1 MTITI
6 PASTPTVT
14 NRFRA
19 RPSASLLLVAVF
31 VFGGMAAQRVSPALW
46 FTTAL
51 VIIVISRAAR
61 ADEVAGPALPAE
73 DLSAL
78 PSATRRLVAAT
89 RAHLTSPDAQY
100 LMKVVVEGASP
111 LLVAMPD
118 DDINRASRRDVVA
131 LVEASC
137 ALSVEIDRI
146 DAFLAKPQAL
156 ADAKTAELRNR
167 CKTTRTQLADQLTEA
182 CTAIET
188 LHAQLLEERSDA
200 AHRVGELA
208 AQLTEEA
215 RVRRA
220 AAGEIE
226 TLLK

>member
-1 MTITI
+1 MTSLLV
-6 PASTPTVT
+6 STP
-14 NRFRA
+14 NSERRFRTH
-19 RPSASLLLVAVF
+19 PSASLLLVAVF

-51 VIIVISRAAR
+51 VIIVVSRAAR
-61 ADEVAGPALPAE
+61 ADELDALTQPAD

-78 PSATRRLVAAT
+78 PPDTRRLVLVT
-89 RAHLTSPDAQY
+89 RAHVTSPDVRY
-100 LMKVVVEGASP
+100 LLKVVVEGAAP
-111 LLVAMPD
+111 LLAAMTTEER
-118 DDINRASRRDVVA
+118 NRASSRDVVA

-137 ALSVEIDRI
+137 ALSVELDRI

-156 ADAKTAELRNR
+156 ADAKSAELRNR
-167 CKTTRTQLADQLTEA
+167 CKTTREQLADQLTEA

-200 AHRVGELA
+200 AKRVTELA
-208 AQLTEEA
+208 AELTEEA

-220 AAGEIE
+220 AAGEIDS
-226 TLLK
+226 LLK